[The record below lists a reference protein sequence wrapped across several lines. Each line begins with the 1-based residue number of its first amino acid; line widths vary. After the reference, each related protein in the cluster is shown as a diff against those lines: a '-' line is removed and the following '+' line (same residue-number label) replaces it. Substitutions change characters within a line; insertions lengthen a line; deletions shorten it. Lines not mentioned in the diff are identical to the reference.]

1 MPDRDECMRNAQ
13 RCLTAAKG
21 TTEDKKRRLL
31 TLAVEW
37 MALAEQGFVPI
48 TTKDETKKKDYA

>member
-1 MPDRDECMRNAQ
+1 MPDRDGCMRNAQ

-21 TTEDKKRRLL
+21 ATEEKKPRLL
-31 TLAVEW
+31 ALAVEW

-48 TTKDETKKKDYA
+48 PTKDETKKRDYA